1 MIDVPFADFIN
12 FESDQL
18 VQPQLVTPG
27 QPLHQERS
35 DDEDYVP
42 ADYQPYKQ
50 PLLPQR
56 LLTTAEYMKHIDG
69 IKEKAAQWGNE

>member
-1 MIDVPFADFIN
+1 MPSADFIN

-18 VQPQLVTPG
+18 VQPQLVIPS
-27 QPLHQERS
+27 QPLHQERT

-42 ADYQPYKQ
+42 ADYKPDKQ

-56 LLTTAEYMKHIDG
+56 LLTTAEYIKHIDG